1 MINENMRVNWFEHV
15 RKTRKKLSKGL
26 KQGKL
31 VPHREAM
38 KAASQ
43 TWPAIKGQTDQENQ
57 QAEEKANQK
66 GYGNAAEGNHR
77 LGIMARQKMFFHA
90 VPCFFRVFLHIRNI
104 FIMLI
109 KHRTITFARLFMLSV
124 VLIVSEDVFLASGCV
139 I

>member
-1 MINENMRVNWFEHV
+1 MINENMRINWFEHV

-43 TWPAIKGQTDQENQ
+43 TWPAIKIKLAKKIGRQKKQ
-57 QAEEKANQK
+57 QNQK
-66 GYGNAAEGNHR
+66 SHGNAAQGNHR
-77 LGIMARQKMFFHA
+77 LSIKERQKMFFHA
-90 VPCFFRVFLHIRNI
+90 VPCFLRVFLHIRNI

-109 KHRTITFARLFMLSV
+109 KHRATTFARLFMLSV
-124 VLIVSEDVFLASGCV
+124 VLTVSEDVFLASGCV